1 MLRQFNPDLNNTE
14 EVLSTSFVAEFLSM
28 ENFRQAW
35 EKVAAN
41 QGAAGIDAETIDDFR
56 QNLHTNLLQ
65 LRESVA
71 NSTYQA
77 HPCKQVLIPK
87 NQGSWRELKIPAVR
101 DRIVQ
106 QALLNI
112 LAPVW
117 ESKFSCCSFAYRPNL
132 SYLDAVEA
140 VAHWRDLGYGWVLDA
155 DIAQYFDNIDH
166 QRLLREVRKEIDNPG
181 ILCLIKSWIAVG
193 LLTPDGVMRTEKG
206 IPQGS
211 VISPMLANI
220 YLDEFDKYFSN
231 SPLQLVRYADDFVV
245 LARTKEQIVRA
256 YSEVER
262 LLNSIGLA
270 LHPDKTQ
277 ITNFDR
283 GFRFLGHGFLE
294 SAIFPLESP
303 KNLGKSGAKESKAR
317 KKKGSRSPYKAKRK
331 QR

>member
-1 MLRQFNPDLNNTE
+1 MSRQFLRNLNNSE
-14 EVLSTSFVAEFLSM
+14 EILSTSLVAEFLSM

-56 QNLHTNLLQ
+56 QNLQTNLLQ

-106 QALLNI
+106 QALLNV

-140 VAHWRDLGYGWVLDA
+140 VARWRDLGYGWVLDA

-166 QRLLREVRKEIDNPG
+166 QRLLREIRKEIDNPG
-181 ILCLIKSWIAVG
+181 ILCLIKSWMAVG
-193 LLTPDGVMRTEKG
+193 LLTHDGVIRTEKG
-206 IPQGS
+206 IPQGA
-211 VISPMLANI
+211 VISPILANI
-220 YLDEFDKYFSN
+220 YLNEFDHFFSN
-231 SPLQLVRYADDFVV
+231 FPLKLVRYADDFVV
-245 LARTKEQIVRA
+245 LARTKDQIVRA

-303 KNLGKSGAKESKAR
+303 KNLGKSGAKESKAS

>member
-1 MLRQFNPDLNNTE
+1 MLRQFSSDFNRSE
-14 EVLSTSFVAEFLSM
+14 EILSTSLVADFLSI

-35 EKVAAN
+35 KKVAAN
-41 QGAAGIDAETIDDFR
+41 QGAAGIDGETIDDFDR
-56 QNLHTNLLQ
+56 NLNFNLSQ
-65 LRESVA
+65 LRDSVA

-87 NQGSWRELKIPAVR
+87 NQGTWRELKIPAVR

-140 VAHWRDLGYGWVLDA
+140 VARWRDLGYGWVLDA
-155 DIAQYFDNIDH
+155 DITQYFDNIDH
-166 QRLLREVRKEIDNPG
+166 QRLLREIRKEIDNPG
-181 ILCLIKSWIAVG
+181 LLCLIKSWIAVG
-193 LLTPDGVMRTEKG
+193 LLTQEGVIRTEKG
-206 IPQGS
+206 IPQGA
-211 VISPMLANI
+211 VISPLLANI
-220 YLDEFDKYFSN
+220 YLDEFDKFFAN
-231 SPLQLVRYADDFVV
+231 SDLQLVRYADDFVV
-245 LARTKEQIVRA
+245 LARTKERIVRA
-256 YSEVER
+256 CSDVER

-277 ITNFDR
+277 VTNFDR

-303 KNLGKSGAKESKAR
+303 KALGKSGAKQSKAS
-317 KKKGSRSPYKAKRK
+317 KKKGSRSPQKGKRK
-331 QR
+331 

>member
-1 MLRQFNPDLNNTE
+1 MSRQSSPNFNNSQE
-14 EVLSTSFVAEFLSM
+14 ILSTSLVAEFLSI

-35 EKVAAN
+35 EKVESN
-41 QGAAGIDAETIDDFR
+41 QGAAGLDAETIDDFR
-56 QNLHTNLLQ
+56 DNLQTNLLQ
-65 LRESVA
+65 LKESVA

-106 QALLNI
+106 QALLNV
-112 LAPVW
+112 LAPIW
-117 ESKFSCCSFAYRPNL
+117 ESKFSCCSFAYRPHL

-140 VAHWRDLGYGWVLDA
+140 VARWRDLGYSWVLDA

-166 QRLLREVRKEIDNPG
+166 QRLLREIRKQIDHPG
-181 ILCLIKSWIAVG
+181 ILCLIKSWIAVE
-193 LLTPDGVMRTEKG
+193 LVTQDGVIRTEKG

-220 YLDEFDKYFSN
+220 YLNEFDKFFSN
-231 SPLQLVRYADDFVV
+231 SDFQLVRYADDFVV
-245 LARTKEQIVRA
+245 LARTKEQIIRA
-256 YSEVER
+256 YCEVER
-262 LLNSIGLA
+262 LLNSLGLA
-270 LHPDKTQ
+270 LHPDKTR

-294 SAIFPLESP
+294 DAIFPLESP
-303 KNLGKSGAKESKAR
+303 KNLVKSGAKESKAS

-331 QR
+331 

>member
-1 MLRQFNPDLNNTE
+1 MLTEYSPDVNNSRDF
-14 EVLSTSFVAEFLSM
+14 LSTSLVAEFLSI

-35 EKVAAN
+35 KKVAAN
-41 QGAAGIDAETIDDFR
+41 QGAAGIDGETIDNFQQDLNV
-56 QNLHTNLLQ
+56 NLSQ

-77 HPCKQVLIPK
+77 QPCKQVLIPK

-106 QALLNI
+106 QALLNV

-140 VAHWRDLGYGWVLDA
+140 VARWRDLGYGWVLDA

-166 QRLLREVRKEIDNPG
+166 QRLLREIRKQIDNPG
-181 ILCLIKSWIAVG
+181 LLCLIKSWIAVG
-193 LLTPDGVMRTEKG
+193 LLTQEGVIRTEKG
-206 IPQGS
+206 IPQGA
-211 VISPMLANI
+211 VISPLLANI
-220 YLDEFDKYFSN
+220 YLDEFDKFFSN
-231 SPLQLVRYADDFVV
+231 SDLQLVRYADDFVV

-256 YSEVER
+256 CSDVER

-303 KNLGKSGAKESKAR
+303 KALGKSGAKQSKAS
-317 KKKGSRSPYKAKRK
+317 KKKGSRSPQKGKRK
-331 QR
+331 

>member
-1 MLRQFNPDLNNTE
+1 MLAQSFSDSNINAE
-14 EVLSTSFVAEFLSM
+14 KLSTSLVAEFLSI

-35 EKVAAN
+35 KKVAAN
-41 QGAAGIDAETIDDFR
+41 QGSAGIDRETIDDF
-56 QNLHTNLLQ
+56 QHNLNFNLSQ
-65 LRESVA
+65 LRDNVA

-106 QALLNI
+106 QALLNV

-140 VAHWRDLGYGWVLDA
+140 VARWRDLGYGWVLDA

-166 QRLLREVRKEIDNPG
+166 HRLLGEIRKQIDNPG
-181 ILCLIKSWIAVG
+181 LLCLIKSWIAVG
-193 LLTPDGVMRTEKG
+193 LLTQEGVIRTEKG
-206 IPQGS
+206 IPQGA

-220 YLDEFDKYFSN
+220 YLDEFDKFFSN
-231 SPLQLVRYADDFVV
+231 SDLQLVRYADDFVV

-256 YSEVER
+256 YSDVER
-262 LLNSIGLA
+262 VLNSLGLA

-303 KNLGKSGAKESKAR
+303 KNAVLPGAKASKTS
-317 KKKGSRSPYKAKRK
+317 KKKGSRSPYKAKKK

>member
-1 MLRQFNPDLNNTE
+1 MSMQYAADFDQNR
-14 EVLSTSFVAEFLSM
+14 EVLATSLVEEFLRV
-28 ENFRQAW
+28 ENFQRAW

-56 QNLHTNLLQ
+56 QNLQTNLFQ
-65 LRESVA
+65 LRKSVA
-71 NSTYQA
+71 NSSYQA

-106 QALLNI
+106 QALLNV
-112 LAPVW
+112 LAPIW
-117 ESKFSCCSFAYRPNL
+117 ETKFSCCSFAYRPNL

-140 VAHWRDLGYGWVLDA
+140 VARWRDLGYSWVLDA

-166 QRLLREVRKEIDNPG
+166 QRLLREVRKQIDNPG

-193 LLTPDGVMRTEKG
+193 LLTQDGVIRTEKG

-220 YLDEFDKYFSN
+220 YLDDFDKFFSN
-231 SPLQLVRYADDFVV
+231 SGLQLVRYADDFVV
-245 LARTKEQIVRA
+245 LARTKEQIIGA
-256 YSEVER
+256 YSQVER
-262 LLNSIGLA
+262 LLNSMGLA
-270 LHPDKTQ
+270 LHPDKTR

-303 KNLGKSGAKESKAR
+303 QNLVQLGAKQSKAS
-317 KKKGSRSPYKAKRK
+317 KKKGSRSPYKSKRK

>member
-1 MLRQFNPDLNNTE
+1 MSRQSVSDFHINPQ
-14 EVLSTSFVAEFLSM
+14 VLSTSLVAEFLSI

-35 EKVAAN
+35 KKVAAN
-41 QGAAGIDAETIDDFR
+41 QGAAGIDKETIDDFQ
-56 QNLHTNLLQ
+56 QNLNFNLSQ
-65 LRESVA
+65 LRETVA

-106 QALLNI
+106 QALLNV
-112 LAPVW
+112 LVPVW
-117 ESKFSCCSFAYRPNL
+117 ESQFSGCSFAYRPNL

-140 VAHWRDLGYGWVLDA
+140 VARWRDLGYVWVLDA
-155 DIAQYFDNIDH
+155 DITQYFDNIDH
-166 QRLLREVRKEIDNPG
+166 QRLLREIRKEIDNPG
-181 ILCLIKSWIAVG
+181 LLCLIKSWIAVG
-193 LLTPDGVMRTEKG
+193 LLTQEGVIRTEKG
-206 IPQGS
+206 IPQGA

-220 YLDEFDKYFSN
+220 YLDEFDKFFAN
-231 SPLQLVRYADDFVV
+231 SDLQLVRYADDFVV

-256 YSEVER
+256 YSDVER
-262 LLNSIGLA
+262 LLNSLGLA

-303 KNLGKSGAKESKAR
+303 KNLAKSGAKQSKAS
-317 KKKGSRSPYKAKRK
+317 KKKGSRSPHKGKRK

>member
-1 MLRQFNPDLNNTE
+1 MLTEYSPDVNNSRDF
-14 EVLSTSFVAEFLSM
+14 LSTSLVADFLSI

-35 EKVAAN
+35 KKVAAN
-41 QGAAGIDAETIDDFR
+41 QGAAGIDGETIDDFDR
-56 QNLHTNLLQ
+56 HLNFNLSQ
-65 LRESVA
+65 LRDSVA

-106 QALLNI
+106 QALLNVI
-112 LAPVW
+112 APVW

-140 VAHWRDLGYGWVLDA
+140 VARWRDLGYGWVLDA
-155 DIAQYFDNIDH
+155 DITQYFDNIDH
-166 QRLLREVRKEIDNPG
+166 QRLLREIRKEIDNPG
-181 ILCLIKSWIAVG
+181 LLCLIKSWIAVG
-193 LLTPDGVMRTEKG
+193 LLTQEGVIRIEKG
-206 IPQGS
+206 IPQGA

-220 YLDEFDKYFSN
+220 YLDEFDKFFFN
-231 SPLQLVRYADDFVV
+231 SDLQLVRYADDFVV

-256 YSEVER
+256 CSDVER
-262 LLNSIGLA
+262 MLNSIGLA

-303 KNLGKSGAKESKAR
+303 KNLMKSRAKESKAR
-317 KKKGSRSPYKAKRK
+317 KKKGSRSPQKGKRK